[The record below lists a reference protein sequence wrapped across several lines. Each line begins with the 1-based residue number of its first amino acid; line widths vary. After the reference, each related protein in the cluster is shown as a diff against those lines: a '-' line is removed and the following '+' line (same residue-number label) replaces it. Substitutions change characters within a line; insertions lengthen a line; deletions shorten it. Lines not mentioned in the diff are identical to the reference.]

1 MKHLI
6 TSGCSFT
13 SYHRVNLQRGERD
26 FLNDHKRFWYY
37 PHWIQS
43 LIPSIEVYNMGNPGN
58 SNLTIARSAIYK
70 AKQLLN
76 KGINGKDISIII
88 QWSNFHRKAYFIS
101 NEIKKEASIYKL
113 TDYANDFI
121 NEKEYPG
128 EKGYWLTIANPDMNK
143 SSLENLNPKI
153 YKYNQHYLKTLYN
166 DEERF
171 IEWLDYFDYIITFC
185 KLNNIE
191 LKTFFMHN
199 PFASEYRYGMLPSNY
214 NNAEEMIKGLFVD
227 KKIHNNW
234 NESDNIIID
243 RFPWAKHLYEGIDWK
258 KYCWF
263 FNEEN
268 LHKNGGVLE
277 WTIRNQIA
285 STDDNFNPLYMEY
298 YEFKTQSEVENRI
311 KNGECSSWGHVGHT
325 NYKKFTEEIILKWD
339 MFKFNN
345 INNSKKIIINNG
357 RNII

>member
-1 MKHLI
+1 MKRLI

-13 SYHRVNLQRGERD
+13 SHPRVNLQRGEKD
-26 FLNDHKRFWYY
+26 FLNDDERFWYY
-37 PHWIQS
+37 PHWIQT

-76 KGINGKDISIII
+76 EGINGKDISMII

-101 NEIKKEASIYKL
+101 NEIKNKIPINRLE
-113 TDYANDFI
+113 DYANDFI

-128 EKGYWLTIANPDMNK
+128 EKGYWLTISNPDMDK
-143 SSLENLNPKI
+143 SSLVELNPKI
-153 YKYNQHYLKTLYN
+153 YKFNQNYLETLYN

-171 IEWLDYFDYIITFC
+171 IEWLDYFDYVITFC
-185 KLNNIE
+185 KLNGIQ

-199 PFASEYRYGMLPSNY
+199 PFSPEYHFGMLPSDY
-214 NNAEEMIKGLFVD
+214 KTGEDIIKGLFID

-234 NESDNIIID
+234 SEPDDIAINK
-243 RFPWAKHLYEGIDWK
+243 FPWAEHLYKQIDWK

-263 FNEEN
+263 FEEEG

-277 WTIRNQIA
+277 WTIRNQIK

-298 YEFKTQSEVENRI
+298 YQFKTQSEVEKRI
-311 KNGECSSWGHVGHT
+311 LNGECSCWGHIGHT

-339 MFKFNN
+339 MFKSNN
-345 INNSKKIIINNG
+345 INND
-357 RNII
+357 RNFI

>member
-1 MKHLI
+1 MKYLV

-13 SYHRVNLQRGERD
+13 SHKRVNLQRGEKD
-26 FLNDHKRFWYY
+26 FLNDDEQFWYY
-37 PHWIQS
+37 PHWIQT

-58 SNLTIARSAIYK
+58 SNLTISRSAIYK

-76 KGINGKDISIII
+76 EGINGKDISMII

-101 NEIKKEASIYKL
+101 NEIKNKAPIDRLE
-113 TDYANDFI
+113 DYANDFI
-121 NEKEYPG
+121 NKKEYSG
-128 EKGYWLTIANPDMNK
+128 QKGYWLTISNPDMDK
-143 SSLENLNPKI
+143 SSLVELNPKI
-153 YKYNQHYLKTLYN
+153 YKFNQNYLETLYN

-185 KLNNIE
+185 KLNGIQ

-199 PFASEYRYGMLPSNY
+199 PFSPEYHFGMLPSDY
-214 NNAEEMIKGLFVD
+214 KTGEEIIKGLFID

-234 NESDNIIID
+234 SEPDDIAINK
-243 RFPWAKHLYEGIDWK
+243 FPWAEHLYKEIDWK

-263 FNEEN
+263 FEEEG

-277 WTIRNQIA
+277 WTIRNQII

-298 YEFKTQSEVENRI
+298 YQFKNQSEVEKRI
-311 KNGECSSWGHVGHT
+311 LNGECSCWGHIGHT

-339 MFKFNN
+339 MFKFN
-345 INNSKKIIINNG
+345 
-357 RNII
+357 